1 MQKIKRQIQLQLNVR
16 ERVFVCEWWCGCLR
30 ERERERESA
39 CVSVLKPEHD
49 VAIFSLRNIFLVVM
63 SS

>member
-16 ERVFVCEWWCGCLR
+16 E
-30 ERERERESA
+30 